1 MQPSIAQCGRKGR
14 RATCLF
20 SRGSSALRAR
30 RGSALRCTSRRY
42 VRFFF
47 GRVPRFPPPPSK
59 GMLKEF
65 FGTEQTRGNS
75 TAETK
80 ELLSCE
86 PERLGHATYLDD
98 EAREVVLARRTC
110 IEICLTSN
118 LLCVLSLLRS
128 SFSSERGHRVLADA
142 KRCSNSRITTSSIT
156 LLGTTPSPSVYVFSY
171 SCTLTSPFNSQ
182 VRSVLAHLTDR

>member
-1 MQPSIAQCGRKGR
+1 MSVFAGLFRTARTEGLGVTLHIAEVR
-14 RATCLF
+14 TFL
-20 SRGSSALRAR
+20 LRPGAEIP
-30 RGSALRCTSRRY
+30 
-42 VRFFF
+42 
-47 GRVPRFPPPPSK
+47 PRPPSK
-59 GMLKEF
+59 GMLKEI

-98 EAREVVLARRTC
+98 EAREVVMARRTC

-182 VRSVLAHLTDR
+182 VRSVLTHLTDR